1 MDYITI
7 IQGDDTNFLEDQFII
22 VNFKT
27 DFSMSGFMATF
38 TLDNITLTYGD
49 LSSKS
54 LEIILSKDITSN
66 LKIGKQYGEL
76 KLIDTKNRIRTISS
90 VIPFLVKNGVNEK
103 VTYINNSFNV
113 ITNIND
119 TTLEIIVE
127 TAGIAKTEAEK
138 VLAECNLASKE
149 AQNGANICQ
158 NLSIK
163 MEEYLTIISN
173 KQEEL
178 DTSVNNTIQ
187 LCEQNIDE
195 ITNLSNATINNINE
209 ANENIEGQI
218 SNGLSDIEE
227 ARKKAMEELYNIIEV
242 DFSAFAKK
250 EDLSD
255 VAISGNYE
263 DLKNTPEI
271 PVIPKNIS
279 EFENDVGYLTQHQDI
294 SGKENVLKTINI
306 LDKSGT
312 IELSDNSINSIAP
325 EGDITFLLPSNLDK
339 TVFHQILV
347 QLNMETLHSINLGTS
362 YYFNSEVPDLSNT
375 GSYNLIY
382 EYDGTNWIVG
392 AISKGVAA

>member
-1 MDYITI
+1 MKLNKKI
-7 IQGDDTNFLEDQFII
+7 FF
-22 VNFKT
+22 V
-27 DFSMSGFMATF
+27 
-38 TLDNITLTYGD
+38 
-49 LSSKS
+49 KS